1 MSTLYQTAWEAVRW
15 YVEILP
21 LKFILALA
29 CGVWYLF
36 IIGVQSL
43 GVFKIYRHYSSIP
56 KAAISPTLE
65 IDHVPNVTILRPVKG
80 KEPFLYDCLAATF
93 RQNYPREKLSISF
106 CVSDASDPA
115 IPILRLLLHNFSG
128 FNARIFIEEDD
139 LVFDSKNSE
148 NPKLGP
154 NPKIRNLRRGYL
166 EAKSD
171 IIWIL
176 DCNVWVAPGVIG
188 RMVDKLCGFAADG
201 TSNVPYKLV
210 HQLPLIVDTVETHL
224 SGKSGTSSVA
234 VGSESKNQSCSANS
248 NHQTNSPRKQPDAQ
262 MSLDVQTFGGRLEEA
277 FMGSS
282 HAKFYTAINT
292 VSVAPCIVGKSN
304 MFRKS
309 HLNYLTRHDFYSND
323 LDSFSHYICE
333 DHIIGD
339 VIWKKKVLEE
349 KSGRKFYRHGLVVGD
364 LAIQPIAG
372 MSISNYI
379 RRRVRWL
386 RARKWTVLLA
396 TLVEPGVEPLLC
408 SVHGAYALTSLPWLQ
423 KHLGIPPTILGFLAV
438 WALSVSAW
446 MLLDTI
452 TFYKLHSGRTI
463 EFNAHTPPFVHK
475 QLLNRTSNRR
485 SITQWILAW
494 IGRELLALPIWI
506 WACLCGNT
514 VVWRGKKFR
523 INYNMTMTEEL
534 IHSPQKLKLDGE
546 ICSSKI
552 ETVNN
557 SPHKYR
563 ID

>member
-1 MSTLYQTAWEAVRW
+1 MSTLYQTAREAVHL
-15 YVEILP
+15 YNEVLP
-21 LKFILALA
+21 LKFFLALA

-43 GVFKIYRHYSSIP
+43 GVFKLYRHYLSIP

-93 RQNYPREKLSISF
+93 RQNYPREKLAVYF
-106 CVSDASDPA
+106 CVSDANDPA
-115 IPILRLLLHNFSG
+115 IPILRQLLHNFSG

-139 LVFDSKNSE
+139 FLFDSKDSE
-148 NPKLGP
+148 KPKLGP

-176 DCNVWVAPGVIG
+176 DCNVWVAPGVTG

-210 HQLPLIVDTVETHL
+210 HQLPLIVDTVETPL
-224 SGKSGTSSVA
+224 SSKTGTSPIVI
-234 VGSESKNQSCSANS
+234 GSESKNGSCSTDS
-248 NHQTNSPRKQPDAQ
+248 NHKTNPSRVQPDAQ
-262 MSLDVQTFGGRLEEA
+262 MSLQFENFGGRLEEA

-309 HLNYLTRHDFYSND
+309 HLNYLTRHDVYSNG
-323 LDSFSHYICE
+323 LDNFSHYICE

-349 KSGRKFYRHGLVVGD
+349 KSGRKFHRHGLVVGD

-408 SVHGAYALTSLPWLQ
+408 SVHGAYALTSLPWAQ
-423 KHLGIPPTILGFLAV
+423 KYLGIPPTSLGFLAV
-438 WALSVSAW
+438 WAFSVSTW

-463 EFNAHTPPFVHK
+463 EFDAHTPSFVCE
-475 QLLNRTSNRR
+475 QLLNWASNRR
-485 SITQWILAW
+485 PITQWILAW
-494 IGRELLALPIWI
+494 IGREILALPIWI

-514 VVWRGKKFR
+514 VVWRGKKYR

-534 IHSPQKLKLDGE
+534 IHPPQKRKLDRDTRTSE
-546 ICSSKI
+546 V
-552 ETVNN
+552 ETMNN
-557 SPHKYR
+557 LSHKYR